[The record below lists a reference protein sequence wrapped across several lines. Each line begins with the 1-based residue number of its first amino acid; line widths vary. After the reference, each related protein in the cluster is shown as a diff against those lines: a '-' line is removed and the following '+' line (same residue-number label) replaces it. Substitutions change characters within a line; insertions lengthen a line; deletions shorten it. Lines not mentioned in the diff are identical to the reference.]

1 MSISK
6 TFSSETSGRYAS
18 AIFEVAEEAK
28 EFDQT
33 EKDLRSILILY
44 NSNKYL
50 SDFIKN
56 PTQNIKS
63 QESLILKISEVMG
76 LSKNLKNFLLLL
88 VKKRRIFFIDNIIK
102 RFLELVSKR
111 KGMVKASL
119 VSSKKLLENE
129 ILDISNEIS
138 KSIKSQVELK
148 YSIDKS
154 LISGIKLQ
162 VGSLLVDSSLKN
174 KIKKLKMQMIE
185 N

>member
-1 MSISK
+1 
-6 TFSSETSGRYAS
+6 
-18 AIFEVAEEAK
+18 
-28 EFDQT
+28 
-33 EKDLRSILILY
+33 
-44 NSNKYL
+44 
-50 SDFIKN
+50 
-56 PTQNIKS
+56 
-63 QESLILKISEVMG
+63 
-76 LSKNLKNFLLLL
+76 
-88 VKKRRIFFIDNIIK
+88 
-102 RFLELVSKR
+102 
-111 KGMVKASL
+111 MVKASL